1 MVVIL
6 YSQWSYNPEVLITR
20 KSAGNTHRLRSEGK
34 IESKVKTV
42 LL

>member
-6 YSQWSYNPEVLITR
+6 YLQWAYNLEVLITR
-20 KSAGNTHRLRSEGK
+20 KSTSNKHRLRSEGK
-34 IESKVKTV
+34 IESNNKTF